1 MIWNINIHYNTYNVT
16 RLNKKYFTVTGVLLI
31 ALLFYF
37 ILQNSSA
44 LTKAT
49 DKTPIQS
56 PPETQN
62 TTKTIPV
69 MQKDTDKDTISDI
82 TRDYLKLHYD
92 AIVVDSHNDFIW
104 QVYDKGA
111 EFKGSSFTQ
120 SDLPRFR
127 SGGLDVQF
135 FAVWIPMKEVKNSF
149 SFVKGQINRLNQIAE
164 NNPDDIE
171 FAGSYDE
178 IISTLGKNKI
188 CGLIGVEGG
197 TAIGNDLDNINKLYD
212 LGVRY
217 IGITWNNSNVIA
229 SSAKDETERGKK
241 GGLSDFGRQVIQRMN
256 ELGMM
261 IDVAHIGEN
270 SFWDIAELSTQPIF
284 SSHSNSYS
292 INPHFRNLTDEQIKA
307 VAKSGGV
314 VQVNFYDEFLDKDAK
329 RNRTKNAYQLYKKEL
344 DALND
349 KYGDDL
355 EKYNTERDNFLKE
368 KNLSAGTTIDKV
380 IEHIDYIKN
389 LVGADYVGLGSD
401 FDGGISTPAELY
413 DASCYPMITKKLVE
427 KGYTDEEIKKILGL
441 NMLRVFKQVCK

>member
-1 MIWNINIHYNTYNVT
+1 MIWNINLHYKDYNVT
-16 RLNKKYFTVTGVLLI
+16 NTNKKYLAVGGVI
-31 ALLFYF
+31 ITALLFYF
-37 ILQNSSA
+37 ILQNSSS
-44 LTKAT
+44 LTQAT
-49 DKTPIQS
+49 DKTPAVI
-56 PPETQN
+56 PN
-62 TTKTIPV
+62 TTKTIAV
-69 MQKDTDKDTISDI
+69 MQKDTTKDSS
-82 TRDYLKLHYD
+82 RDYLKLHYD

-111 EFKGSSFTQ
+111 DIKGSSFTQ
-120 SDLPRFR
+120 SDLPRFK
-127 SGGLDVQF
+127 SGGVDVQF

-149 SFVKGQINRLNQIAE
+149 SFVKNQIKSLNHIAE
-164 NNPDDIE
+164 NNSNDIE
-171 FAGSYDE
+171 FAKSYDE
-178 IISTLGKNKI
+178 IMSVLAKKKL

-197 TAIGNDLDNINKLYD
+197 TAIGSDVDNVNKLYD
-212 LGVRY
+212 MGVRY
-217 IGITWNNSNVIA
+217 IGLTWNNSNVIA
-229 SSAKDETERGKK
+229 SSAKDETEKGKK
-241 GGLSDFGRQVIQRMN
+241 GGLSEFGKKVIQRMN

-261 IDVAHIGEN
+261 IDVAHLGEN
-270 SFWDIAELSTQPIF
+270 SFWDVAELSTQPIF
-284 SSHSNSYS
+284 SSHSNAYA

-344 DALND
+344 DALNE

-368 KNLSAGTTIDKV
+368 KKLSGGTTIDKV

-401 FDGGISTPAELY
+401 FDGGISPPAELY
-413 DASCYPMITKKLVE
+413 DASCYPMITQKLVE

-441 NMLRVFKQVCK
+441 NMLRVFKQICK

>member
-1 MIWNINIHYNTYNVT
+1 MIWNINIHYKDYNVT
-16 RLNKKYFTVTGVLLI
+16 TTNKKYFAAAGVFIILI
-31 ALLFYF
+31 LFYF
-37 ILQNSSA
+37 IVQNSSS

-49 DKTPIQS
+49 DKTALRI

-62 TTKTIPV
+62 TTKTIPA
-69 MQKDTDKDTISDI
+69 MSKDTTTNTS
-82 TRDYLKLHYD
+82 RDYLKLHYD

-111 EFKGSSFTQ
+111 DFRGSSFTH

-164 NNPDDIE
+164 ENPNDIE

-178 IISTLGKNKI
+178 VMTTLGKNKI

-197 TAIGNDLDNINKLYD
+197 TAIGNDVDNINKLYD
-212 LGVRY
+212 MGVRY

-229 SSAKDETERGKK
+229 SSAKDEVEKGKK
-241 GGLSDFGRQVIQRMN
+241 GGLTDFGKQVIQRMN

-261 IDVAHIGEN
+261 IDIAHLGEN
-270 SFWDIAELSTQPIF
+270 SFWDVINLSTQPIF
-284 SSHSNSYS
+284 SSHSNAYS
-292 INPHFRNLTDEQIKA
+292 INPHFRNITDEQIKA
-307 VAKSGGV
+307 IAKSGGV

-355 EKYNTERDNFLKE
+355 EKYNIERDKFLRE
-368 KNLSAGTTIDKV
+368 KNLSGGTTIDKV

-401 FDGGISTPAELY
+401 FDGGISPPAELY

-427 KGYTDEEIKKILGL
+427 LGYTDEEIKKILGL
-441 NMLRVFKQVCK
+441 NMLRVFNQICK

>member
-1 MIWNINIHYNTYNVT
+1 MIWNINIHYNNYNVT
-16 RLNKKYFTVTGVLLI
+16 NTNRKYFAAAGALII

-37 ILQNSSA
+37 ILQNSSS

-49 DKTPIQS
+49 HKTPA
-56 PPETQN
+56 ETSN
-62 TTKTIPV
+62 IIKTIPH
-69 MQKDTDKDTISDI
+69 MKTDSSKDTALNTS
-82 TRDYLKLHYD
+82 RDYLKLHYD

-120 SDLPRFR
+120 SDLPRFK

-149 SFVKGQINRLNQIAE
+149 SFVKGQISRLNQIAE
-164 NNPDDIE
+164 NNPNDIE

-178 IISTLGKNKI
+178 IMATLSKNKI
-188 CGLIGVEGG
+188 SGLIGVEGG
-197 TAIGNDLDNINKLYD
+197 TAIGNNLDNINKLYD

-217 IGITWNNSNVIA
+217 IGITWNNSNLIA
-229 SSAKDETERGKK
+229 SSAKDEVERGKK
-241 GGLSDFGRQVIQRMN
+241 GGLSEFGKQVIQRMN
-256 ELGMM
+256 EIGMM
-261 IDVAHIGEN
+261 IDVAHLGEN
-270 SFWDIAELSTQPIF
+270 SFWDVVNLSTQPIF
-284 SSHSNSYS
+284 SSHSNAYS

-355 EKYNTERDNFLKE
+355 EKYNIERDNFLRE
-368 KNLSAGTTIDKV
+368 KNLTAGTSIDKV

-389 LVGADYVGLGSD
+389 LVGAHYIGLGSD
-401 FDGGISTPAELY
+401 FDGGISPPAELY

>member
-1 MIWNINIHYNTYNVT
+1 MIWNINIHYKDYNVT
-16 RLNKKYFTVTGVLLI
+16 NTNKKYFAAAGVLILG
-31 ALLFYF
+31 LLFYF
-37 ILQNSSA
+37 IIHNSSS
-44 LTKAT
+44 LTQAT
-49 DKTPIQS
+49 HNTSLQI

-62 TTKTIPV
+62 TIKTIPA
-69 MQKDTDKDTISDI
+69 MSKDTTTNTS
-82 TRDYLKLHYD
+82 RDYLKLHYD

-111 EFKGSSFTQ
+111 DFKGSSFTH

-164 NNPDDIE
+164 ENPNDIE

-178 IISTLGKNKI
+178 VMSTLGKNKI

-197 TAIGNDLDNINKLYD
+197 TAIGNDIDNVNKLYD
-212 LGVRY
+212 MGVRY

-229 SSAKDETERGKK
+229 SSAKDEVEKGKK
-241 GGLSDFGRQVIQRMN
+241 GGLTDFGKQVIQRMN

-261 IDVAHIGEN
+261 IDIAHLGEN
-270 SFWDIAELSTQPIF
+270 SFWDVINLSSQPIF
-284 SSHSNSYS
+284 SSHSNAYS
-292 INPHFRNLTDEQIKA
+292 INPHFRNITDEQIKA
-307 VAKSGGV
+307 IAKSGGV

-355 EKYNTERDNFLKE
+355 EKYNIERDKFLRE
-368 KNLSAGTTIDKV
+368 KNLTGGTTIDKV

-401 FDGGISTPAELY
+401 FDGGISPPAELY

-427 KGYTDEEIKKILGL
+427 LGYTDEEIKKVLGL
-441 NMLRVFKQVCK
+441 NMLRVFKQICK

>member
-1 MIWNINIHYNTYNVT
+1 MIWNINIHYKDYNVT
-16 RLNKKYFTVTGVLLI
+16 TTNKKYFVITGVLVI

-37 ILQNSSA
+37 ILQNSSS
-44 LTKAT
+44 LTQAT
-49 DKTPIQS
+49 DKTSVQI

-62 TTKTIPV
+62 TTKTIPA
-69 MQKDTDKDTISDI
+69 MSKDTTTNTS
-82 TRDYLKLHYD
+82 RDYLKLHYD

-111 EFKGSSFTQ
+111 DFRGSSFTH

-164 NNPDDIE
+164 ENPNDIE

-178 IISTLGKNKI
+178 VMSTLGKNRI

-197 TAIGNDLDNINKLYD
+197 TAIGNDVDNINKLYD
-212 LGVRY
+212 MGVRY

-229 SSAKDETERGKK
+229 SSAKDEVEKGKK
-241 GGLSDFGRQVIQRMN
+241 GGLTDFGKQVIQRMN

-261 IDVAHIGEN
+261 IDIAHLGEN
-270 SFWDIAELSTQPIF
+270 SFWDVAKLSAQPIF
-284 SSHSNSYS
+284 SSHSNAYS
-292 INPHFRNLTDEQIKA
+292 INPHFRNITDEQIKA
-307 VAKSGGV
+307 IAKSGGV

-355 EKYNTERDNFLKE
+355 EKYNIQRDKFLRE
-368 KNLSAGTTIDKV
+368 KNLTGGTTIDKV

-401 FDGGISTPAELY
+401 FDGGISPPAELY

-427 KGYTDEEIKKILGL
+427 LGYTDEEIKKILGL
-441 NMLRVFKQVCK
+441 NMLRVFKQICK

>member
-1 MIWNINIHYNTYNVT
+1 MIWNINLHYKDYNVT
-16 RLNKKYFTVTGVLLI
+16 TLNKKYFTVAGILAAL
-31 ALLFYF
+31 LLFYF
-37 ILQNSSA
+37 ILQNSSL
-44 LTKAT
+44 LTQAT
-49 DKTPIQS
+49 DKSLTQA
-56 PPETQN
+56 PPETPI

-69 MQKDTDKDTISDI
+69 MHKDTIQNTS
-82 TRDYLKLHYD
+82 RDYLKLHYD

-111 EFKGSSFTQ
+111 EFRGSSFTQ

-164 NNPDDIE
+164 NNPNDIE
-171 FAGSYDE
+171 FAYSYDG
-178 IISTLGKNKI
+178 IMSALGKNKI
-188 CGLIGVEGG
+188 SGLIGVEGG
-197 TAIGNDLDNINKLYD
+197 TAIGNDVDNVNKLYD
-212 LGVRY
+212 MGVRY
-217 IGITWNNSNVIA
+217 IGLTWNNSNVIA
-229 SSAKDETERGKK
+229 SSAKDEVERGKK
-241 GGLSDFGRQVIQRMN
+241 GGLSDFGKKVIHRMN

-261 IDVAHIGEN
+261 IDVAHLGEN
-270 SFWDIAELSTQPIF
+270 SFWDVAELSTQPIF
-284 SSHSNSYS
+284 SSHSNAYS

-344 DALND
+344 DALNE

-368 KNLSAGTTIDKV
+368 KKLTGGTTIDKV

-401 FDGGISTPAELY
+401 FDGGISPPAELY

-427 KGYTDEEIKKILGL
+427 LGYTDNEIKKILGL
-441 NMLRVFKQVCK
+441 NMLRVFKQICK

>member
-1 MIWNINIHYNTYNVT
+1 MIWNINLHYKDYNVT
-16 RLNKKYFTVTGVLLI
+16 NTNKKYFAAAGVLTAL
-31 ALLFYF
+31 LLFYF
-37 ILQNSSA
+37 ILQNSSL
-44 LTKAT
+44 LTQAT
-49 DKTPIQS
+49 DKSLTQT
-56 PPETQN
+56 PPETPI

-69 MQKDTDKDTISDI
+69 MQKDTIQNTS
-82 TRDYLKLHYD
+82 RDYLKLHYD

-111 EFKGSSFTQ
+111 DFKGSSFTQ

-135 FAVWIPMKEVKNSF
+135 FALWIPMKEVKNSF

-164 NNPDDIE
+164 NNPNDIE
-171 FAGSYDE
+171 FAYSYDG
-178 IISTLGKNKI
+178 IISALGKNKI

-197 TAIGNDLDNINKLYD
+197 TAIGNDVDNVNRLYD
-212 LGVRY
+212 MGVRY
-217 IGITWNNSNVIA
+217 IGLTWNNSNVIA
-229 SSAKDETERGKK
+229 SSAKDEVERGKK
-241 GGLSDFGRQVIQRMN
+241 GGLSDFGKKVIQRMN

-261 IDVAHIGEN
+261 IDVAHLGEN
-270 SFWDIAELSTQPIF
+270 SFWDVAELSTQPIF
-284 SSHSNSYS
+284 SSHSNAYS

-344 DALND
+344 DALNE

-368 KNLSAGTTIDKV
+368 KKLTGGTTIDKV

-401 FDGGISTPAELY
+401 FDGGISPPAELY

-427 KGYTDEEIKKILGL
+427 LGYTDNEIKKILGL
-441 NMLRVFKQVCK
+441 NMLRVFKQICK

>member
-1 MIWNINIHYNTYNVT
+1 MIWSINLYHSNVIKIS
-16 RLNKKYFTVTGVLLI
+16 KKYFVFAGILLTILLI
-31 ALLFYF
+31 YF
-37 ILQNSSA
+37 ILQNSSS
-44 LTKAT
+44 LSQAT
-49 DKTPIQS
+49 DKSSVQFS
-56 PPETQN
+56 PETSN
-62 TTKTIPV
+62 TIKTIPL
-69 MQKDTDKDTISDI
+69 MTSDSA
-82 TRDYLKLHYD
+82 RNYLKLHYES
-92 AIVVDSHNDFIW
+92 IVVDSHNDFIW

-111 EFKGSSFTQ
+111 EFSGSSFTQ

-149 SFVKGQINRLNQIAE
+149 NFVKGQINRLNQIAE
-164 NNPDDIE
+164 NNSNDLE
-171 FAGSYDE
+171 FAYSYDGIMSALE
-178 IISTLGKNKI
+178 KNKI

-197 TAIGNDLDNINKLYD
+197 TAIQNDIDNVDKLYNM
-212 LGVRY
+212 GVRY

-241 GGLSDFGRQVIQRMN
+241 GGLTGFGKQVIQRMN

-261 IDVAHIGEN
+261 IDVAHLGEN
-270 SFWDIAELSTQPIF
+270 SFWDVAGLSTQPIF
-284 SSHSNSYS
+284 SSHSNAYS
-292 INPHFRNLTDEQIKA
+292 INPHFRNLNDEQIKA
-307 VAKSGGV
+307 IAKSGGV

-344 DALND
+344 DDLNE

-368 KNLSAGTTIDKV
+368 KNLTAGTSIDKV

-401 FDGGISTPAELY
+401 FDGGITTPAELY
-413 DASCYPMITKKLVE
+413 DASCYPMITQKLME
-427 KGYTDEEIKKILGL
+427 KGYSDDEIKKILGL

>member
-1 MIWNINIHYNTYNVT
+1 MIWNINLHYKDYNVT
-16 RLNKKYFTVTGVLLI
+16 TLNKKYFTVAGILAAL
-31 ALLFYF
+31 LLFYF
-37 ILQNSSA
+37 ILQNSSL
-44 LTKAT
+44 LTQAT
-49 DKTPIQS
+49 DKSLIQT
-56 PPETQN
+56 PPETPI

-69 MQKDTDKDTISDI
+69 MEKDTIQNTS
-82 TRDYLKLHYD
+82 RDYLKLHYD

-164 NNPDDIE
+164 NNPNDIE
-171 FAGSYDE
+171 FAYSYDE
-178 IISTLGKNKI
+178 IMSTLGKNKI

-197 TAIGNDLDNINKLYD
+197 TAIGNDVDNVNKLYD
-212 LGVRY
+212 MGVRY
-217 IGITWNNSNVIA
+217 IGLTWNNSNVIA
-229 SSAKDETERGKK
+229 SSAKDEVERGKK
-241 GGLSDFGRQVIQRMN
+241 GGLSDFGKKVIQRMN

-261 IDVAHIGEN
+261 IDVAHLGEN
-270 SFWDIAELSTQPIF
+270 SFWDVAELSSQPIF
-284 SSHSNSYS
+284 SSHSNAYS
-292 INPHFRNLTDEQIKA
+292 INPHFRNITDEQIKA
-307 VAKSGGV
+307 IAKSGGV

-344 DALND
+344 DALNE

-355 EKYNTERDNFLKE
+355 EKYNIERDNFLKE
-368 KNLSAGTTIDKV
+368 KKLTGGTTIDKV

-401 FDGGISTPAELY
+401 FDGGISPPAELY

-427 KGYTDEEIKKILGL
+427 LGYTDEEIKKILGL
-441 NMLRVFKQVCK
+441 NMLRVFKQICK

>member
-1 MIWNINIHYNTYNVT
+1 VTNT
-16 RLNKKYFTVTGVLLI
+16 NKKYFAIAGTLLV
-31 ALLFYF
+31 AFLFYL
-37 ILQNSSA
+37 ILQNSSS
-44 LTKAT
+44 LTQAAYNT
-49 DKTPIQS
+49 SIQTQ
-56 PPETQN
+56 PETQN
-62 TTKTIPV
+62 IIKTIPV
-69 MQKDTDKDTISDI
+69 MSKDTADVQ
-82 TRDYLKLHYD
+82 RDYLKLHYD

-104 QVYDKGA
+104 QVYDKDA
-111 EFKGSSFTQ
+111 EFRGSSFTQ
-120 SDLPRFR
+120 SDLPRFK

-149 SFVKGQINRLNQIAE
+149 SFVKGQINRLNQIALD
-164 NNPDDIE
+164 NPNDIE
-171 FAGSYDE
+171 FAVTYDE
-178 IISTLGKNKI
+178 IMSILNKNKI

-197 TAIGNDLDNINKLYD
+197 TAIGNSIDNVNKLYEM
-212 LGVRY
+212 GVRY

-229 SSAKDETERGKK
+229 SSAKDEVERGKK
-241 GGLSDFGRQVIQRMN
+241 GGLTEFGKQVIQRMN

-261 IDVAHIGEN
+261 IDVAHLGEN
-270 SFWDIAELSTQPIF
+270 SFWDVAELSTQPIF
-284 SSHSNSYS
+284 SSHSNAYS

-307 VAKSGGV
+307 VAKSRGV

-344 DALND
+344 DELND

-355 EKYNTERDNFLKE
+355 EKYNSERDNFLKE
-368 KNLSAGTTIDKV
+368 KNLTGGTTLDKV
-380 IEHIDYIKN
+380 IEHIDYIKK

-427 KGYTDEEIKKILGL
+427 LGYTDEEVKKVLGL

>member
-1 MIWNINIHYNTYNVT
+1 MIWNINLHYKNYNVT
-16 RLNKKYFTVTGVLLI
+16 NTNKKYFAAAGVVSAL
-31 ALLFYF
+31 LLFYF
-37 ILQNSSA
+37 ILQNSSL
-44 LTKAT
+44 LTQAT
-49 DKTPIQS
+49 DKSLTQT
-56 PPETQN
+56 PPETSI

-69 MQKDTDKDTISDI
+69 MQKDTIQNTS
-82 TRDYLKLHYD
+82 RDYLKLHYD

-111 EFKGSSFTQ
+111 EFRGSSFTQ

-149 SFVKGQINRLNQIAE
+149 NFVKGQINRLNQIAE
-164 NNPDDIE
+164 NNQNDIE
-171 FAGSYDE
+171 FAYSYDG
-178 IISTLGKNKI
+178 IMSALGKNKI

-197 TAIGNDLDNINKLYD
+197 TAIGNDVDNVNKLYD
-212 LGVRY
+212 MGVRY
-217 IGITWNNSNVIA
+217 IGLTWNNSNVIA
-229 SSAKDETERGKK
+229 SSAKDEVERGKK
-241 GGLSDFGRQVIQRMN
+241 GGLSDFGKKVIQRMN

-261 IDVAHIGEN
+261 IDVAHLGEN
-270 SFWDIAELSTQPIF
+270 SFWDVAELSTQPIF
-284 SSHSNSYS
+284 SSHSNAYS

-368 KNLSAGTTIDKV
+368 KNLTGGTTIDKV

-401 FDGGISTPAELY
+401 FDGGISPPAELY

-427 KGYTDEEIKKILGL
+427 LGYTDEEIKKILGL